1 MDSTEQTIKSQLGPG
16 DKVVKTGEGEY
27 LATFAEADQGDAQ
40 RATDAILR
48 KVRGQ
53 LDEGGEGSEDA
64 WVRGA
69 AVELPKRPDAAVP
82 ASETIPE
89 KQTDFG
95 QSQTKAEQQAEFGRS
110 QTKAEQQAE
119 FGQSQSK
126 AEKQAE
132 FERSQTRAEKQAE
145 FERSQTRA
153 EKQAEFER
161 SQTRGE
167 KRADVGRGLAQYPRL
182 SVRPNAVAATA
193 RCSAKRPCRPAW
205 TKMASC

>member
-132 FERSQTRAEKQAE
+132 FERSQTRGEKQ
-145 FERSQTRA
+145 
-153 EKQAEFER
+153 
-161 SQTRGE
+161 
-167 KRADVGRGLAQYPRL
+167 ADVGRGLAQYPRL